1 MKKILPDNPLPGLL
15 GFNRLIPASLAIL
28 LFSVLLSF
36 SSCRKGLYGED
47 GWAFVSLTWIDDE
60 PEYFEIENDFIPR
73 VFFWDYY
80 YRVEPGLYFIY
91 YEGVHRRGGRVT
103 PYAWELEYEVWVN
116 EGERGKAYWQVGED
130 GPDAYFTI
138 ECSPFGPEV
147 FYEEIYPEKSASL
160 NEDTEVVMN
169 DGEVIIVE
177 KQSENYTMQ
186 IRYRKVEPHNNRQ

>member
-1 MKKILPDNPLPGLL
+1 MKTLPNNPLTGLS
-15 GFNRLIPASLAIL
+15 GFNRLRPAALTIL
-28 LFSVLLSF
+28 LFSLLLSF
-36 SSCRKGLYGED
+36 SSCRKGLYGDD

-60 PEYFEIENDFIPR
+60 PEYLEIENDFIPR

-91 YEGVHRRGGRVT
+91 YEGLHRRGGRVT

-116 EGERGKAYWQVGED
+116 KGERGKAYWQVGED

-147 FYEEIYPEKSASL
+147 FYEEVYPEKSASL

-186 IRYRKVEPHNNRQ
+186 IRYRKVEPRNNEQ

>member
-1 MKKILPDNPLPGLL
+1 MKILPNNPLTGLS
-15 GFNRLIPASLAIL
+15 GFNRLRPAALTIL
-28 LFSVLLSF
+28 LFSLLLSF
-36 SSCRKGLYGED
+36 SSCRKGLYGDD

-60 PEYFEIENDFIPR
+60 PEYLEIENDFIPR

-116 EGERGKAYWQVGED
+116 KGERGKAYWQVGED

-147 FYEEIYPEKSASL
+147 FYEEVYPEKSASL

-186 IRYRKVEPHNNRQ
+186 IRYRKVEPRNNEQ